1 MTVNEIWKDIEEYK
15 GLYKVSNFGRVKN
28 KKEKIMS
35 LTPNRGGYLKIN
47 LCKNNQYK
55 TFSVHQLVAKAF
67 LQKESTKIEVNHI
80 NGIKSDNRVENL
92 EWVTKSENTIHAY
105 KKGLIKN
112 SLKKSLSSRKNLLD
126 YINKR
131 KEVA

>member
-1 MTVNEIWKDIEEYK
+1 MIKNEIWKDVDEYI
-15 GLYKVSNFGRVKN
+15 GLYQVSNFGRVKN
-28 KKEKIMS
+28 KNEKIMS
-35 LTPNRGGYLKIN
+35 LTSNRGGYLKVN
-47 LCKNNQYK
+47 LFKNKKYK

-67 LQKESTKIEVNHI
+67 LQKAPEKIEVNHI
-80 NGIKSDNRVENL
+80 NGNKKDNRIENL

-112 SLKKSLSSRKNLLD
+112 SLKKSAASRQNLLN
-126 YINKR
+126 YLNKR